1 LIRFSRDPG
10 RPLTRGERALVASMF
25 GRSLDPD
32 PVCIHRAKWFP
43 LQPRNVAMAPDG
55 HIWFHP
61 DGGLW
66 RGDFS
71 KEPAHLQALF
81 MHELTHVWQH
91 QRGLCLLI
99 RRHPFCRYSYRIEP
113 GRRLL
118 DYGIEQ
124 QAMIVEHLFLGFLA
138 GNPDET
144 LAQIVRDAG
153 LDGLANATAINL
165 PDR

>member
-10 RPLTRGERALVASMF
+10 RPLTPGERALVASMF

-32 PVCIHRAKWFP
+32 PVRIHRARWFP

-66 RGDFS
+66 RADFS
-71 KEPAHLQALF
+71 KGPAHLQALF
-81 MHELTHVWQH
+81 VHELTHVWQH
-91 QRGLCLLI
+91 QRGLCLLV

-113 GRRLL
+113 GRPLL

-124 QAMIVEHLFLGFLA
+124 QAMIVEHLFLGCLA

-144 LAQIVRDAG
+144 IAQLVRDAG
-153 LDGLANATAINL
+153 LEGLANARPTNL
-165 PDR
+165 RDQ